1 MYGPRV
7 RNITTVPYNVIRI
20 YTDTVTFSTHVETIV
35 YDRIKCKTTTYFVF
49 FDFVIRITIGHD
61 KIVERIGEP
70 VP

>member
-20 YTDTVTFSTHVETIV
+20 YTDTVTFRTHVKTIV
-35 YDRIKCKTTTYFVF
+35 YDRIERETTTDFVF
-49 FDFVIRITIGHD
+49 FDFVIRITICHD